1 MHLLKKIVKKMSQ
14 KLQIKK
20 YFIDLI
26 LQGIIKNLSQQI
38 NGNDLTYNFKKI

>member
-1 MHLLKKIVKKMSQ
+1 MSR

-20 YFIDLI
+20 TFERLNTARHNKN
-26 LQGIIKNLSQQI
+26 QNLSQQI